1 MKGNTMRK
9 ALLLFTLPLIL
20 HAQNPSKHESMNIP
34 RVPEW
39 AKQAVWY
46 QIFPER
52 FANGDT
58 ANDPTPRDMEGA
70 WPYKIPDGWRVMP
83 WNSDWYEL
91 QPWERADGHDFY
103 WNAGTRRYGGD
114 IQGIIDH
121 LDYLQSLGIT
131 AIYLNPI
138 FDSPSL
144 HKYDTRMYHH
154 VDRNFGPHPSGD
166 IALMESENPDDPA
179 TWKWTSADKLFLRL
193 VQEVHARGMKIILD
207 GVFNHVGTSFWA
219 FQNVVKNQQRSK
231 FKDWFIIRSWDNPKT
246 PVNEFVYQ
254 GWNGVKDLP
263 EVNKNGAY
271 GLTDGFAE
279 HIHAVLRRWMA
290 PNGNLS
296 DGIDGWRLDVAEKVP
311 IKFWR
316 QFRIWMKELNPNA
329 YISGEIWWE
338 DWQKNEMFDASPW
351 LQGDAFDG
359 VMNYRF
365 ARAIKQFVADKKN
378 QISPQAFA
386 DSINTLLQEYPRENF
401 LALLNLLDSHDV
413 DRVASQIVNPDRW
426 YDHYANPGQNKGYD
440 VRKPTSQERLKQ
452 RLMVGIQMTMPG
464 SPMVYYGD
472 EAGMWGGD
480 DPDCRKPMVWPDIQ
494 YQVERS
500 DPLSRKRQPDSVS
513 FDNDLFSWYKQLIDI
528 RKNFTMLSLGDLKFV
543 EIDNKKSLI
552 AYSRTVG
559 KETVIVVINNN
570 DDQNTVTLNSTRV
583 ALGSDKAMDLIEK
596 TEFAEENG
604 TLVLPMK
611 PYQIMILKGR

>member
-1 MKGNTMRK
+1 
-9 ALLLFTLPLIL
+9 
-20 HAQNPSKHESMNIP
+20 
-34 RVPEW
+34 
-39 AKQAVWY
+39 
-46 QIFPER
+46 
-52 FANGDT
+52 
-58 ANDPTPRDMEGA
+58 
-70 WPYKIPDGWRVMP
+70 MP

-154 VDRNFGPHPSGD
+154 VDRNFGPDPSGD
-166 IALMESENPDDPA
+166 ITLMESENPDDPA
-179 TWKWTSADKLFLRL
+179 TWKWTSADRLFLKL
-193 VQEVHARGMKIILD
+193 VHEVHARGMKIILD

-219 FQNVVKNQQRSK
+219 FQDVVKNQQRSK

-271 GLTDGFAE
+271 GLADGFAE

-290 PNGNLS
+290 PNGNPS

-316 QFRIWMKELNPNA
+316 QFRIWVKELNPNA

-413 DRVASQIVNPDRW
+413 DRVASQIINPDRW